1 VRGIDDPVVYAL
13 QQVGKSARTVAGKQE
28 LGAKDDKLLSDK
40 RASMPPDEVLH
51 DPGHARAVDRIAKAN
66 ALVPRDR
73 VAEIEIF
80 FNRVTLRVGL
90 FREVFRDKACIA
102 GARKVE
108 CEHGVLLPGR
118 IGGRLFENR
127 QPIPCFGARS
137 KLAPD
142 FNVSAGPPNVN
153 AKQYSTETGII

>member
-1 VRGIDDPVVYAL
+1 M
-13 QQVGKSARTVAGKQE
+13 S
-28 LGAKDDKLLSDK
+28 
-40 RASMPPDEVLH
+40 LH
-51 DPGHARAVDRIAKAN
+51 LNCQRAVDRIAKAN

-73 VAEIEIF
+73 RAEIEVLLD
-80 FNRVTLRVGL
+80 RVTLRVGL
-90 FREVFRDKACIA
+90 FRKIFRDEPRIA
-102 GARKVE
+102 GARKE
-108 CEHGVLLPGR
+108 KSEHNILLPAC